1 MIISDEQARLA
12 AQYIRT
18 IDPERSML
26 VVGDVSPELMQRVRA
41 AVDGVPDLREDR
53 VEEARAH
60 LKRGD
65 FTSSEVA
72 GKMVARI
79 VSDAIR

>member
-12 AQYIRT
+12 AQYIRAT
-18 IDPERSML
+18 DPARASL
-26 VVGDVSPELMQRVRA
+26 VVGDVSPELMERVHA
-41 AVDGVPDLREDR
+41 AVAGTPDLRSDR

-60 LKRGD
+60 MQNGD

-72 GKMVARI
+72 GKMMARI